1 MKMKKEE
8 LYSQINTLKA
18 YKKGMPD
25 ARCATDLIKAS
36 GYVNIIDMLLLPLY
50 YSWNRLGFG
59 TLCDAGFEF
68 YLNRA
73 YCRFR
78 DSIAVYTLQLLL
90 LLKKVSS
97 IKRLSNCCLA
107 LVKSLIGL
115 YSEILSM
122 FKV

>member
-1 MKMKKEE
+1 MKKEV
-8 LYSQINTLKA
+8 LYSQIVSLKA
-18 YKKGMPD
+18 YKRGIPD
-25 ARCATDLIKAS
+25 AQCATDLIIAS

-50 YSWNRLGFG
+50 YSWDRLGFG
-59 TLCDAGFEF
+59 TLEDVDFEL

-73 YCRFR
+73 YSRFR

-97 IKRLSNCCLA
+97 IKRLSNCSLV

-115 YSEILSM
+115 FSEILCM